1 MFEEAKSYQ
10 EYSDLDTLIERVQ
23 RHAKK
28 MNFNWWSKQVEAKKS
43 EEDKDPTF
51 TQELSDDEEEQL
63 KKAIEESLKHDKL
76 KMDPRE
82 KDKDDVLRAIE
93 ISLTQDQTLPL
104 KSDNWDDEEL
114 NAAIEMSLSQDQS
127 LILKSD
133 SWEDKELNSAIEM
146 SLVQDQT
153 LPLKSD
159 NWDDEELNSAIEMS
173 LSQDQTLPLESD
185 SWEDNELKLAI
196 EMSLSQEEAV
206 HVFTP
211 ERIVE
216 QNISDEEQLCLAIE
230 MSLQEEEPEDH
241 VIKIIMEE
249 LCVAVEASMKKEEAV
264 HVFTPERIVEQNI
277 SDEEQLCLAIEMS
290 LQEDLPE
297 QFEDSN
303 TKERLQKD
311 PNVSDQAQSHM
322 DCEPLSPCHLEQ
334 TGQKEVVPEK
344 GKKKADRAIALLR
357 LSGLKP
363 GEEIYLDKESLPVDY
378 DLFTVTKMSLDNA
391 SEDLQIT
398 KESIWRLVLTT
409 SRILLV
415 KAQFPSLRDHN
426 CREESPGTVH
436 GVDIPLIATVHFNYH
451 LSQIVQ
457 LETVP
462 SDVSLVKMVF
472 QHEEV
477 DCHHFGL
484 PNKLYFTQKICQH
497 LQIQFGKTVPV
508 IKNQKEV
515 MVKNSKKQQV
525 KSLLQSMQSTTWTKI
540 RTSFPKRNSK

>member
-114 NAAIEMSLSQDQS
+114 N
-127 LILKSD
+127 
-133 SWEDKELNSAIEM
+133 
-146 SLVQDQT
+146 
-153 LPLKSD
+153 
-159 NWDDEELNSAIEMS
+159 SAIEMS

-196 EMSLSQEEAV
+196 EMSLSQ
-206 HVFTP
+206 
-211 ERIVE
+211 
-216 QNISDEEQLCLAIE
+216 
-230 MSLQEEEPEDH
+230 
-241 VIKIIMEE
+241 
-249 LCVAVEASMKKEEAV
+249 EEAV